1 MRTLEQWLDAYAVSH
16 QHPTNQAI
24 HHIAVPG
31 FIYPLWG

>member
-31 FIYPLWG
+31 IYL